1 MLRRPIHKL
10 ILSSA
15 CILLL
20 VAPVSDVQAKSDASH
35 KKGAR
40 SQSFELRVLFGLPW
54 LERTEIKTVA
64 GTGDTFI
71 GQTLDK
77 KGHAYYIG
85 GMLLAR
91 RKGKYPL
98 ILTCVTWDL
107 GKEVVHTMKPELELN
122 KPIAFCSSDG
132 IIHNCVAVT
141 LSPIRE

>member
-1 MLRRPIHKL
+1 MLRQPIHKL
-10 ILSSA
+10 LLSSA
-15 CILLL
+15 CCLLL
-20 VAPVSDVQAKSDASH
+20 AAPAFSLQAKSATER
-35 KKGAR
+35 KKAGT
-40 SQSFELRVLFGLPW
+40 QMFELTVQFGL
-54 LERTEIKTVA
+54 RRQTEIKSLVS
-64 GTGDTFI
+64 TGDTFI

-77 KGHAYYIG
+77 DGHSYYIG
-85 GMLLAR
+85 GVLLAR

-98 ILTCVTWDL
+98 VLTCVTWDL